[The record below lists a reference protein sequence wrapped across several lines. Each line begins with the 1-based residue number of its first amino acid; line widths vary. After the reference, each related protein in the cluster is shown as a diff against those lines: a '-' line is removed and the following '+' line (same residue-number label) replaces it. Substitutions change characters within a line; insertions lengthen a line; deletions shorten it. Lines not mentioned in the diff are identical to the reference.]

1 MKKNKI
7 FTAIGAVTMATV
19 FTLSAFSGCKKKEEH
34 AYVWTTDYEATCS
47 TAGKETGVCA
57 IHGDVIE
64 REIPVDSNAH
74 VYEEWQIKMPTEEA
88 EGSASR
94 VCKLNSAHTAEVTL
108 PRITE
113 EGTGYLSS
121 EITKQPTMFEEGERT
136 FVFGHASGNVTFVQS
151 LKRKKLET
159 VEDAVTLGSS
169 RGELIRSEDV
179 QFTESATNEDIEKFG
194 RVFVEFADNGNYTVV
209 TDDADNAKQYFSHD
223 DEGNVFGIEE
233 KVVTNETGSTVK
245 TQKVMENITEDHI
258 LGYGYD
264 SGAGNR
270 LRTFGAEQT
279 LKIYY
284 EKGKSGREDRTAV
297 KYSESIEV
305 FTDLSVQATFQYSCY
320 ENPNFCRY
328 TVKFSIDTNGVIDS
342 LIVTTEIV
350 RPFMMASDDKGNP
363 KFDEDGDLVFGYDGD
378 LQYGF
383 GHEWIAVREL
393 KYSDR
398 KFKKDTSDLPENPY
412 DSKVRYIKSF
422 SVIYNGKELT
432 DDYIPQV
439 PSLKAINLDI
449 SNVLPVTSDLDF
461 DPLRVFLLA
470 DREYELSEFGENTNP
485 YGMTGHFNKSSGK
498 VSIRA
503 NYAGLVTI
511 ILRTKGGQAE
521 KKIKI
526 EFEKSAPS
534 TIFGEAYVY
543 SDAGGDAKYDW
554 QICSEE
560 EENAITI
567 YVGQELKIR
576 TATSAGEM
584 NYADLSFK
592 ASLSAYNPQEPYVTF
607 EEIEFEGRDIYT
619 FSASAPDVY
628 EVFVEYLKEGAET
641 GRGKSYTSFFVK
653 VVEPPRTEDILS
665 GVYECELKYLQVGI
679 NIVKQSVTVTFE
691 PTDGH
696 SGKVHITAGEMTSDF
711 NYTFDEATKKLTL
724 VFYGGAS
731 SETYPTFDFSIEMN
745 EYYKLIL
752 THTTPFG
759 GEQESKVLSRPKA

>member
-1 MKKNKI
+1 MKTKKI
-7 FTAIGAVTMATV
+7 FTAIGAVAMATV
-19 FTLSAFSGCKKKEEH
+19 FTLSAFSGCKKKQEH

-47 TAGKETGVCA
+47 AAGKETGVCA

-64 REIPVDSNAH
+64 REIPLDANAH
-74 VYEEWQIKMPTEEA
+74 AYGDWQIKMPTEEA

-94 VCKLNSAHTAEVTL
+94 VCTLNSAHTAEVTL
-108 PRITE
+108 PKITE

-136 FVFGHASGNVTFVQS
+136 FVFGHASGNVVFVQS

-159 VEDAVTLGSS
+159 VEDAVTLGSL

-194 RVFVEFADNGNYTVV
+194 RVFVEFADDGIYTVV
-209 TDDADNAKQYFSHD
+209 TDNADNAKQYFSYD
-223 DEGNVFGIEE
+223 DDGNVFGIEE
-233 KVVTNETGSTVK
+233 KVVAGEDGKPVK
-245 TQKVMENITEDHI
+245 SERVMENITENHI

-279 LKIYY
+279 LKTYY
-284 EKGKSGREDRTAV
+284 EKGKFGREDRTAV

-305 FTDLSVQATFQYSCY
+305 FTDLSVQATFQFSCY

-328 TVKFSIDTNGVIDS
+328 TIKFSLDTNGVIDS

-350 RPFMMASDDKGNP
+350 RPFMMASDEKGNP
-363 KFDEDGDLVFGYDGD
+363 LFDEDGDLVFGYDGD

-383 GHEWIAVREL
+383 GHEWIPVREL
-393 KYSDR
+393 TYSDR
-398 KFKKDTSDLPENPY
+398 KFKKDTPDLPENPY

-422 SVIYNGKELT
+422 SVSYDGNELN
-432 DDYIPQV
+432 DEYVPKV
-439 PSLKAINLDI
+439 PSLMSINLEI
-449 SNVLPVTSDLDF
+449 SNVLPVTSDLNF
-461 DPLRVFLLA
+461 DPLRVFVLA
-470 DREYELSEFGENTNP
+470 DREYELSEFGESTNP
-485 YGMTGHFNKSSGK
+485 YGMTGHYNKETGK

-503 NYAGLVTI
+503 NYAGPVTI

-543 SDAGGDAKYDW
+543 SDAGGDPVYNW
-554 QICSEE
+554 QTCSTA

-567 YVGQELKIR
+567 YVGQKLKIR

-584 NYADLSFK
+584 NYADLSFT
-592 ASLSAYNPQEPYVTF
+592 ASLGDYDPLEPYATF

-619 FSASAPDVY
+619 FSASQPNVY
-628 EVFVEYLKEGAET
+628 QVYVEYIKKGAET
-641 GRGKSYTSFFVK
+641 GVGKSYTSFFVN

-665 GVYECELKYLQVGI
+665 GVYECEMKYLQLGSSI
-679 NIVKQSVTVTFE
+679 TKQSVTVTFE

-696 SGKVHITAGEMTSDF
+696 SGKVHITAGDMTSDF
-711 NYTFDEATKKLTL
+711 NYTFDETTKALTL

-731 SETYPTFDFSIEMN
+731 AETFPTLDFSIEMN
-745 EYYKLIL
+745 EYYKLVL

-759 GEQESKVLSRPKA
+759 GEKESKVLSRPKA